1 MEVEIAKKQD
11 LKGILFFD
19 CETTGIPARG
29 AKWDVDFMQFPYIVQ
44 LAWVIDDKERSYI
57 VKPEGWEIPDEVVA
71 IHGITT
77 EIALTEG
84 VPFSEIID
92 EFIEDAAC
100 SEFIVAH
107 NIHFDT
113 SLIKANILRSVG
125 REYYDSKVEDA
136 LYKGKRIDTMMKTI
150 RFVNAKYP
158 DGRAGKFPKLEELFE
173 KLFPGETFRAHDAL
187 EDVKALVRCLPE
199 LIRLGIIEMKV
210 KEYKD

>member
-1 MEVEIAKKQD
+1 MERKQD
-11 LKGILFFD
+11 LKGVLFFD
-19 CETTGIPARG
+19 CETTGIPGKG
-29 AKWDVDFMQFPYIVQ
+29 AKWDIDFMQFPYVVQ
-44 LAWVIDDKERSYI
+44 LAWIIDGKERSYI
-57 VKPEGWEIPDEVVA
+57 VEPEGWEIPDEVVA

-77 EIALTEG
+77 EIALAEG
-84 VPFSEIID
+84 IPFSELID
-92 EFIEDAAC
+92 EFTEDAAR
-100 SEFIVAH
+100 SGFIVAH

-136 LYKGKRIDTMMKTI
+136 LSKGKRIDTMMKTI
-150 RFVNAKYP
+150 KFVNAKYP

-187 EDVKALVRCLPE
+187 EDVNALVRCLPE
-199 LIRLGIIEMKV
+199 LIRLGVIEMKI